1 MARNRTIKPKFF
13 DDVKIGRISRDARL
27 LYIGLWV
34 FADDMG
40 VVPGD
45 SVWLKSR
52 VFPYDQIQVQ
62 QFEKWMNELVINGF
76 ICLLSYKG
84 ERFIYLPT
92 FTRHQVVNRPNY
104 EDLNIPKDLLDK
116 EKDRI
121 HGAITEQS
129 LNNHGT
135 FTEASYTVLDREK
148 EALDGFPLQ
157 PSSLIS
163 EKETIKEIKE
173 NTPYGVSKKNEK
185 EGRADTGLTAS
196 ENTPPPGSAPP
207 PSPRIDYSAIMR
219 DFNARFAGVLPAV
232 TVMTEKRKAAVKAR
246 IGEHGMDSIAKVFDN
261 IATSGFLKGHNDRN
275 WKADFDWVFRP
286 TNYVKIL
293 EGNYTSTNYGREKQQ
308 RFGATPPD
316 DFAGKGSTK
325 L

>member
-34 FADDMG
+34 FADDVG

-45 SVWLKSR
+45 SIWLKSR

-116 EKDRI
+116 EKDKI
-121 HGAITEQS
+121 HRAITKQS
-129 LNNHGT
+129 LNNHGII
-135 FTEASYTVLDREK
+135 TEASFTVLDREK
-148 EALDGFPLQ
+148 ESPDGFPLQ

-185 EGRADTGLTAS
+185 EGRVDTGLTAS

-207 PSPRIDYSAIMR
+207 PSP
-219 DFNARFAGVLPAV
+219 
-232 TVMTEKRKAAVKAR
+232 KRKVFKKPTVDEIRAYCAERHNSVDAEHFYDHYEANGWKIGGKSPMKDWRAAVRTWEK
-246 IGEHGMDSIAKVFDN
+246 N
-261 IATSGFLKGHNDRN
+261 
-275 WKADFDWVFRP
+275 
-286 TNYVKIL
+286 NYI
-293 EGNYTSTNYGREKQQ
+293 SYGRKEQQ
-308 RFGATPPD
+308 KFGNTRPG
-316 DFAGKGSTK
+316 DFAGKGYTDI
-325 L
+325 

>member
-34 FADDMG
+34 FADDVG

-76 ICLLSYKG
+76 ICLLSHKG

-116 EKDRI
+116 EKDKI

-135 FTEASYTVLDREK
+135 FTDASCTVLDREK
-148 EALDGFPLQ
+148 EALDSFSLQ

-163 EKETIKEIKE
+163 EKEIKE
-173 NTPYGVSKKNEK
+173 NTPIGVQKKNEK
-185 EGRADTGLTAS
+185 AESGLMTS
-196 ENTPPPGSAPP
+196 EKPSPPGSAPP
-207 PSPRIDYSAIMR
+207 PSPI
-219 DFNARFAGVLPAV
+219 
-232 TVMTEKRKAAVKAR
+232 EKRERTFRDSLAPFVSKYGEEMIRAFCDYWTERNKSETKMRFEMEKTWDTAR
-246 IGEHGMDSIAKVFDN
+246 RLVRWDMNNNKFKRD
-261 IATSGFLKGHNDRN
+261 
-275 WKADFDWVFRP
+275 
-286 TNYVKIL
+286 
-293 EGNYTSTNYGREKQQ
+293 YGRKEQQ
-308 RFGATPPD
+308 RFGNTKPG
-316 DFAGKGSTK
+316 DFAGKGFTDI
-325 L
+325 

>member
-116 EKDRI
+116 EKDKI

-135 FTEASYTVLDREK
+135 LTDASCIVLDREK

-163 EKETIKEIKE
+163 EKEIKE
-173 NTPYGVSKKNEK
+173 NTPIGVQKKNEK
-185 EGRADTGLTAS
+185 AESGLKTS
-196 ENTPPPGSAPP
+196 EKPSPPGSAPP
-207 PSPRIDYSAIMR
+207 PSPKSRTFVKPTIEEVRAYFEERGFKSDPMHFYDHFESNGWKVSGKSAMR
-219 DFNARFAGVLPAV
+219 DW
-232 TVMTEKRKAAVKAR
+232 KAAA
-246 IGEHGMDSIAKVFDN
+246 
-261 IATSGFLKGHNDRN
+261 RN
-275 WKADFDWVFRP
+275 WERNDNRF
-286 TNYVKIL
+286 
-293 EGNYTSTNYGREKQQ
+293 NYGRKEQQ
-308 RFGATPPD
+308 RFGNTKPG
-316 DFAGKGSTK
+316 DFAGKGFTDI
-325 L
+325 

>member
-34 FADDMG
+34 FADDVG

-45 SVWLKSR
+45 SIWLKSR

-116 EKDRI
+116 EKDKI
-121 HGAITEQS
+121 HRAITEQS
-129 LNNHGT
+129 LNNHGII
-135 FTEASYTVLDREK
+135 TEASFTVLDREK
-148 EALDGFPLQ
+148 ESPDGFPLQ

-207 PSPRIDYSAIMR
+207 PSPKRFVKPSVDEVRAYCTERCNGIDAQTWW
-219 DFNARFAGVLPAV
+219 DFYESKGWMVGSNH
-232 TVMTEKRKAAVKAR
+232 MKDWKAAVRTWEK
-246 IGEHGMDSIAKVFDN
+246 
-261 IATSGFLKGHNDRN
+261 RN
-275 WKADFDWVFRP
+275 
-286 TNYVKIL
+286 
-293 EGNYTSTNYGREKQQ
+293 NYTSTNYGREKQQ

>member
-1 MARNRTIKPKFF
+1 MFQFWFRKIADFFF

-27 LYIGLWV
+27 LYVGLWV

-116 EKDRI
+116 EKDKI

-135 FTEASYTVLDREK
+135 LTDASCIVLNREK
-148 EALDGFPLQ
+148 EALDGFSLQ

-163 EKETIKEIKE
+163 EKEIKE
-173 NTPYGVSKKNEK
+173 NTPIGVQKKNEK
-185 EGRADTGLTAS
+185 AESGLMTS
-196 ENTPPPGSAPP
+196 EKPLPPGSAPP
-207 PSPRIDYSAIMR
+207 PSPKSRTFVKPTIEEVRAY
-219 DFNARFAGVLPAV
+219 FA
-232 TVMTEKRKAAVKAR
+232 EKGMKSDPEHFYDHFESNGWKVSGKSTMKDWKAAA
-246 IGEHGMDSIAKVFDN
+246 
-261 IATSGFLKGHNDRN
+261 RN
-275 WKADFDWVFRP
+275 WERNDSKFKKRDYAGNTKPVYGNKAPEEF
-286 TNYVKIL
+286 
-293 EGNYTSTNYGREKQQ
+293 
-308 RFGATPPD
+308 
-316 DFAGKGSTK
+316 GKGYWSDDI
-325 L
+325 

>member
-135 FTEASYTVLDREK
+135 FNDASCTVLDREK

-163 EKETIKEIKE
+163 EKEIKE
-173 NTPYGVSKKNEK
+173 NTPYGVLKKNEK
-185 EGRADTGLTAS
+185 EGRDDTGLTAS

-207 PSPRIDYSAIMR
+207 PSPRIDYIAIMN
-219 DFNARFAGVLPAV
+219 DFNARFAGKLPGV
-232 TVMTEKRKAAVKAR
+232 SRITDSRRAAVRAR
-246 IGEHGMDSIAKVFDN
+246 IAEFGPDSVAAVFDA
-261 IATSGFLKGHNDRN
+261 IAASPFLCGANDRN
-275 WKADFDWVFRP
+275 WRADFDWIFKPR
-286 TNYVKIL
+286 NYVKIL
-293 EGNYTSTNYGREKQQ
+293 ENNYKNLNNGQKGKR
-308 RFGATPPD
+308 RFGDHDPAD
-316 DFAGKGSTK
+316 YVGKGVTDI
-325 L
+325 

>member
-135 FTEASYTVLDREK
+135 FTDASCTVLDREK

-163 EKETIKEIKE
+163 EKEIKEIKE
-173 NTPYGVSKKNEK
+173 NTPYGVLKKNEK
-185 EGRADTGLTAS
+185 SGLEILEIPS
-196 ENTPPPGSAPP
+196 PPGSAPP
-207 PSPRIDYSAIMR
+207 PSPKSSVFIKPTIEEVKTY
-219 DFNARFAGVLPAV
+219 FE
-232 TVMTEKRKAAVKAR
+232 EKGLKSDPEHFYDHFESNGWKVSGRSTMKDWKAAA
-246 IGEHGMDSIAKVFDN
+246 
-261 IATSGFLKGHNDRN
+261 RN
-275 WKADFDWVFRP
+275 WERNDSRFKKRDYAGNTKPVYGNKAPEEF
-286 TNYVKIL
+286 
-293 EGNYTSTNYGREKQQ
+293 
-308 RFGATPPD
+308 
-316 DFAGKGSTK
+316 GKGYWSDDI
-325 L
+325 